1 MIYSDHTDWQDLFY
15 IKLTEAEKSEL
26 DLWFQGGDLQDLMAL
41 SFEIKTAFYQQSFF
55 EIKTVL
61 FLSTPCILH
70 PPHSSNCGISYHGV
84 LMAQQFS
91 CMILMRN
98 HVTVSSAL

>member
-1 MIYSDHTDWQDLFY
+1 MIYSDHTDRQDLFY

-26 DLWFQGGDLQDLMAL
+26 DLRFQGGALQDLIAL
-41 SFEIKTAFYQQSFF
+41 SLEIKTAFYQQ
-55 EIKTVL
+55 IKTVL

-70 PPHSSNCGISYHGV
+70 PPHSFNCGISYHGV